1 MKVWVKDIITLNMD
15 QKRELQILSKKVD
28 ELAKKI
34 EPEDS
39 LFNLE
44 KITTMAEF
52 LIAEDNLKDPV
63 NYKIQV
69 TIFDL

>member
-15 QKRELQILSKKVD
+15 QKRELQILNKKVD